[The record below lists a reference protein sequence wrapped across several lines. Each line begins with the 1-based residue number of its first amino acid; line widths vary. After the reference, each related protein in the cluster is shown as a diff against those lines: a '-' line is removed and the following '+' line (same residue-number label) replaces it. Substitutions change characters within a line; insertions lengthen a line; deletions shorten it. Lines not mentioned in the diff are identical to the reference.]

1 MKKHYIDI
9 VGKWAFV
16 FAYDIEE
23 SDLGEVGEWLE
34 SLGATFRDIVH
45 SQKVLTKQN
54 TALTYSNPSLRMSVV
69 CIAQQTDVAQW
80 WNSLVHELEHL
91 KNAITQYYDVE
102 KDSEEEAYLLGY
114 IMQKVINA
122 LEADGFS
129 ERSFQYET

>member
-1 MKKHYIDI
+1 MKKHRINI

-16 FAYDIEE
+16 FAYDVEE

-34 SLGATFRDIVH
+34 SLGAEMKDIFYA
-45 SQKVLTKQN
+45 QKVLTKQN
-54 TALTYSNPSLRMSVV
+54 TALTYTNPSLRMSVV
-69 CIAQQTDVAQW
+69 CIGQQTDIAQW
-80 WNSLVHELEHL
+80 WNSVVHELEHL
-91 KNAITQYYDVE
+91 KNAITRYYDVE

-129 ERSFQYET
+129 ERKFER